1 MKNELEKLARELSR
15 YANIVAVF
23 KKESYA
29 HSDKQ
34 GSSGLA
40 LGSKWRGLPRPA
52 AQQPAHQGI

>member
-29 HSDKQ
+29 HSDK
-34 GSSGLA
+34 LA